1 MATPR
6 NYSVLRAFSLL
17 KAFESPLEWV
27 SSSELSRRAKLPV
40 PSGYRLLQTLQEVG
54 AVVRNSRRLYRPG
67 PLMFAL
73 SDQVAIPSLLREFS
87 RDLMTV
93 LAKGLGLTV
102 HLGVLEHGMVTY
114 LAKASSRG
122 AFPVHTRVGAQLE
135 PYCSALG
142 KILLAALP
150 DSEVDRFILDG
161 ELVALTPNT
170 IRTGAA
176 LRAELKKVREEGYAL
191 DDREHVA
198 NMRCVAVPVRD
209 QYGLT
214 VAALSATDDAERM
227 PAARQAEIRDAL
239 LGAVVNLRGQLYPA
253 SLAVKSPAR
262 LALE

>member
-1 MATPR
+1 
-6 NYSVLRAFSLL
+6 
-17 KAFESPLEWV
+17 
-27 SSSELSRRAKLPV
+27 
-40 PSGYRLLQTLQEVG
+40 
-54 AVVRNSRRLYRPG
+54 
-67 PLMFAL
+67 
-73 SDQVAIPSLLREFS
+73 
-87 RDLMTV
+87 
-93 LAKGLGLTV
+93 
-102 HLGVLEHGMVTY
+102 MVTY

-150 DSEVDRFILDG
+150 DSEVDGFILDG
-161 ELVALTPNT
+161 ELIALTPNT

-191 DDREHVA
+191 DDREHLA

-209 QYGLT
+209 QYGVT

-239 LGAVVNLRGQLYPA
+239 LGAVLDLQEQLYPA
-253 SLAVKSPAR
+253 CLPMNRRSQIGDQGAR
-262 LALE
+262 QSGRAKT